1 MNLNAWQWTFLAL
14 GAFLTGLTKTGVPG
28 LGVLAVAFFANAL
41 SARAST
47 GALLPLLI
55 CADFIGLAYF
65 RKHASWSHLWK
76 LFPWVLVGILAGYFT
91 LGRISD
97 AKVRWLIGG
106 ILIGMVAINCWRR
119 WRSDRLS
126 SAIPHTTW
134 FAALTG
140 ILAGFATMVAN
151 AAGPV
156 MTLYL
161 LAIEM
166 PKLVLI
172 GTGAWFFMLVNTLKV
187 PFSVQLGLI
196 TPQSLWL
203 DAVLILPMI
212 PGALLGPVILRHIN
226 QAKFEAMVLILAALA
241 ALRLFF

>member
-119 WRSDRLS
+119 WRARSPPS
-126 SAIPHTTW
+126 SQTT
-134 FAALTG
+134 
-140 ILAGFATMVAN
+140 
-151 AAGPV
+151 
-156 MTLYL
+156 
-161 LAIEM
+161 
-166 PKLVLI
+166 
-172 GTGAWFFMLVNTLKV
+172 
-187 PFSVQLGLI
+187 
-196 TPQSLWL
+196 
-203 DAVLILPMI
+203 
-212 PGALLGPVILRHIN
+212 
-226 QAKFEAMVLILAALA
+226 
-241 ALRLFF
+241 

>member
-14 GAFLTGLTKTGVPG
+14 GAFLTGLTKTGMPG

-65 RKHASWSHLWK
+65 RKHASWPHLWK

-97 AKVRWLIGG
+97 ATVRWLIGG
-106 ILIGMVAINCWRR
+106 ILLGMVALNGWRR
-119 WRSDRLS
+119 WRSDSLS

-166 PKLVLI
+166 PKLALI
-172 GTGAWFFMLVNTLKV
+172 GTGAWFFMLVNTVKV

-196 TPQSLWL
+196 TPQSLLL